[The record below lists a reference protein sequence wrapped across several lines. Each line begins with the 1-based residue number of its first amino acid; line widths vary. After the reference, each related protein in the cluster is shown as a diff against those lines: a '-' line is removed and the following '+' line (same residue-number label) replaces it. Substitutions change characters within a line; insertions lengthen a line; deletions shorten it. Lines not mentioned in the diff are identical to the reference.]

1 MRLRLARPGEADALT
16 ALCRRSKAAWGY
28 DDAFMA
34 ASAATLT
41 VTPEAIEAGR
51 VFVAEDGLG
60 RIGIAAYIWL
70 VSGDEIELD
79 LLFVE
84 PGRMRSGAG
93 RALLAQVA
101 EAGAAAGARRLIIAA
116 DPQAGAFYERC
127 GAVRIGDTPSDAIPG
142 RMLPLY
148 VLELAR

>member
-1 MRLRLARPGEADALT
+1 MLT

-28 DDAFMA
+28 DADFMA

-51 VFVAEDGLG
+51 VFVAEDGAD

-101 EAGAAAGARRLIIAA
+101 EAGAAAGAQRLIIAA
-116 DPQAGAFYERC
+116 DPHAGAFYERC

-142 RMLPLY
+142 RTLPLY
-148 VLELAR
+148 ILALDGR